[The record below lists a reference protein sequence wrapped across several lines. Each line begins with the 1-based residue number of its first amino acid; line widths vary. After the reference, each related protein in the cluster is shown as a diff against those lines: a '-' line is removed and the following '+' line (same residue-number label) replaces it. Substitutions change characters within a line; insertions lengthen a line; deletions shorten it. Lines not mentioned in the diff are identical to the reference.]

1 MFTGYVPNVIR
12 NSITGVSELVT
23 YDLIKQQILHHR
35 LMTDNFPCH
44 VVSGFSA
51 GFVATVVSSPVDVVK
66 TRYMSAPAG
75 EYGSVFQCAST
86 LVKENGLGALYKG

>member
-1 MFTGYVPNVIR
+1 MIR

-23 YDLIKQQILHHR
+23 YDLIKEQILRHG

-44 VVSGFSA
+44 VLSGFGA

-66 TRYMSAPAG
+66 TRYMSAGVG
-75 EYGSVFQCAST
+75 EYSSVIQCAST